1 MEGSVSA
8 PRNGGRWS
16 LAVDENDFA
25 GVGNG
30 VAVGFEAAVV
40 HQVGDDG
47 LDGVGRNGFAIG

>member
-1 MEGSVSA
+1 MSA
-8 PRNGGRWS
+8 PRYGGRWS

-25 GVGNG
+25 GVANG